1 MEVSKTHFRWSKLH
15 QNELNFLYALHHH
28 VFSNFYILLNL
39 SCLEKTREH
48 DVPTI
53 IAIEN
58 LDLEISLSAKNCSRF
73 NLVTPV

>member
-1 MEVSKTHFRWSKLH
+1 MEVTETHFRWSKLR

-28 VFSNFYILLNL
+28 VFSNFYIWLNL
-39 SCLEKTREH
+39 SCLEKTQER
-48 DVPTI
+48 DMPNI

-58 LDLEISLSAKNCSRF
+58 RDLEILLSAKNYSRF

>member
-1 MEVSKTHFRWSKLH
+1 MAVMETHFRWSKPR

-28 VFSNFYILLNL
+28 VFSNFYIWINL
-39 SCLEKTREH
+39 SCLAKTRER

-53 IAIEN
+53 IAIEIP
-58 LDLEISLSAKNCSRF
+58 DLEIFLSAKNYSRF